1 MACLLAY
8 VAEMERAGGGEAGGG
23 RAPVYATVA
32 WASLLAAFSHVYFS
46 TIVVLNN
53 GDESTLVSYVFVY
66 LQTVAKTALALERGA
81 LLGALSAALRGVL
94 ARLDALGAEVRAHG
108 EAPQRMAAHAA
119 AHAAA
124 LATARDVKRA
134 YLRLQRLAARLHS
147 HEGPALLLLLGGS
160 VFRTFVCVYIATSAF
175 YLHAKFTWERSVR
188 LVAMC
193 RREAVGDV
201 AAHPV
206 HGAGV
211 AAAGAAED
219 GGAAGAGPRRG
230 GRGGGG
236 ARGGECG
243 AECGAARRAARRAG
257 GLPGA
262 VRAVRRAPC
271 AARRVRHVA
280 LAAGRG
286 ECGAEYGE
294 CAPCSSCC
302 CCVGRGRLRHLLR
315 RGAPVPPAR
324 GSPRVVVC
332 GRDTACTAA
341 GYSDIQ

>member
-175 YLHAKFTWERSVR
+175 YLHERLSATS
-188 LVAMC
+188 LLTLCTALAWLLL
-193 RREAVGDV
+193 ELLKT
-201 AAHPV
+201 AALLEPG
-206 HGAGV
+206 HGA
-211 AAAGAAED
+211 AAAKYVASATPAQE
-219 GGAAGAGPRRG
+219 AAGRA
-230 GRGGGG
+230 
-236 ARGGECG
+236 A
-243 AECGAARRAARRAG
+243 ASAALSAARRGELRDELAGFLELFELCGVPRAPLGVCATSRSLLAAVAG
-257 GLPGA
+257 G
-262 VRAVRRAPC
+262 
-271 AARRVRHVA
+271 
-280 LAAGRG
+280 
-286 ECGAEYGE
+286 CGTFF
-294 CAPCSSCC
+294 
-302 CCVGRGRLRHLLR
+302 
-315 RGAPVPPAR
+315 
-324 GSPRVVVC
+324 VVV
-332 GRDTACTAA
+332 RQFHLQEDHLV
-341 GYSDIQ
+341 S

>member
-175 YLHAKFTWERSVR
+175 YLHERLSATS
-188 LVAMC
+188 LLTLCTALAWLLL
-193 RREAVGDV
+193 ELLKT
-201 AAHPV
+201 AALLEPG
-206 HGAGV
+206 HGA
-211 AAAGAAED
+211 AAAE
-219 GGAAGAGPRRG
+219 AAGRA
-230 GRGGGG
+230 
-236 ARGGECG
+236 A
-243 AECGAARRAARRAG
+243 ASAALSAARRGELRDELAGFLELFELCGVPRAPLGVCATSRSLLAAVAG
-257 GLPGA
+257 G
-262 VRAVRRAPC
+262 
-271 AARRVRHVA
+271 
-280 LAAGRG
+280 
-286 ECGAEYGE
+286 CGTFF
-294 CAPCSSCC
+294 
-302 CCVGRGRLRHLLR
+302 
-315 RGAPVPPAR
+315 
-324 GSPRVVVC
+324 VVV
-332 GRDTACTAA
+332 RQFHLQEDHLV
-341 GYSDIQ
+341 S